1 MKLVVDENIAFAREA
16 FSQFGET
23 VLLAGR
29 DITKEVLK
37 DTDILIVRSVTNVDE
52 KLLDETAVKFVGTAT
67 IGTDHIDLNY
77 LKSRNITFAD
87 AKGCNA
93 FAVAEYFLA
102 ALMKVCSEE
111 KISLQDKS
119 IGIIGV
125 GNVGSKVAKFSELL
139 GLKVLKNDPPLERKN
154 PQEKFYS
161 LDEALQCDIV
171 TLHVPLTFEGSDKT
185 FHLLNEDN
193 LKKIK
198 DGAILI
204 NTSRGAVIDNASLRK
219 IILKKNLHLVFDVW
233 ENEPDVD
240 LSLLERVKIGTP
252 HIAGYSMEGK
262 VNGTIMI
269 FNALNSFLGTDY
281 QFDFSLPE
289 VDNNVLSYNQN
300 YLEAEEFSNLL
311 MKIYDVEKDSLQ
323 MKKMLYFSRED
334 QIKYFD
340 TLRKYYRL
348 RREFNN
354 YIVKTNSQQM
364 KKIFEGMRFKVI
376 EQFNDSI

>member
-16 FSQFGET
+16 FSHFGET

-29 DITKEVLK
+29 DITREVLK

-52 KLLDETAVKFVGTAT
+52 NLLDETAVKFVGTAT

-93 FAVAEYFLA
+93 FAVAEYFLT

-171 TLHVPLTFEGSDKT
+171 TLHVPLTIEGDDKT
-185 FHLLNEDN
+185 YHLLNEDN
-193 LKKIK
+193 LKKLK

-204 NTSRGAVIDNASLRK
+204 NTSRGAVIDNVSLRK
-219 IILKKNLHLVFDVW
+219 IITNKNLNLILDVW

-240 LSLLERVKIGTP
+240 LSLLEKVKIATP
-252 HIAGYSMEGK
+252 HIAGYSLEGK
-262 VNGTIMI
+262 INGTIMI
-269 FNALNSFLGTDY
+269 FNALNNFLKSDY
-281 QFDFSLPE
+281 NFDFVLPE
-289 VDNNVLSYNQN
+289 VENNILPYTNNHFDEGEFYYLLSRIYNI
-300 YLEAEEFSNLL
+300 EA
-311 MKIYDVEKDSLQ
+311 DDLQ
-323 MKKMLYFSRED
+323 MKKMLYFGRED
-334 QIKYFD
+334 RIKYFD
-340 TLRKYYRL
+340 TLRKYYPL

-354 YIVKTNSQQM
+354 YFIKTNSLEM
-364 KKIFEGMRFKVI
+364 KKIFEGMRFKI
-376 EQFNDSI
+376 I

>member
-1 MKLVVDENIAFAREA
+1 MKLVVDENIAFAGEA

-29 DITKEVLK
+29 DITREVLK
-37 DTDILIVRSVTNVDE
+37 DSDILIVRSVTNVDE
-52 KLLDETAVKFVGTAT
+52 NLLDGTAVKFVGTAT

-93 FAVAEYFLA
+93 FAVAEYFLT
-102 ALMKVCSEE
+102 ALVKVCSEE

-139 GLKVLKNDPPLERKN
+139 GLRVLKNDPPLERKN

-171 TLHVPLTFEGSDKT
+171 TLHVPLTIEGDDKT
-185 FHLLNEDN
+185 YHLLNEDN
-193 LKKIK
+193 LKKLK

-204 NTSRGAVIDNASLRK
+204 NTSRGAVIDNVSLRK
-219 IILKKNLHLVFDVW
+219 IITNKNLNLILDVW

-240 LSLLERVKIGTP
+240 LSLLEKVKIATP
-252 HIAGYSMEGK
+252 HIAGYSLEGK
-262 VNGTIMI
+262 INGTIMI
-269 FNALNSFLGTDY
+269 FNALNNFLKSDY
-281 QFDFSLPE
+281 NFDFVLPE
-289 VDNNVLSYNQN
+289 VENNILPYTNKHFDEGEFYYLLSRIYNI
-300 YLEAEEFSNLL
+300 EA
-311 MKIYDVEKDSLQ
+311 DDLQ
-323 MKKMLYFSRED
+323 MKKMLYFGRED
-334 QIKYFD
+334 RIKYFD
-340 TLRKYYRL
+340 TLRKYYPL

-354 YIVKTNSQQM
+354 YFIKTNSLEM
-364 KKIFEGMRFKVI
+364 KKIFEGMRFKI
-376 EQFNDSI
+376 I

>member
-1 MKLVVDENIAFAREA
+1 MKLVIDENIAFAREA
-16 FSQFGET
+16 FSHFGET

-29 DITKEVLK
+29 DITREVLK

-52 KLLDETAVKFVGTAT
+52 NLLDGTAVKFVGTAT

-87 AKGCNA
+87 AKGCNS
-93 FAVAEYFLA
+93 FAVAEYFLT

-171 TLHVPLTFEGSDKT
+171 TLHVPLTFDGDDKT

-193 LKKIK
+193 LKKMK

-289 VDNNVLSYNQN
+289 VDNNDLSYNQN
-300 YLEAEEFSNLL
+300 YLDAEEFSNLL

-334 QIKYFD
+334 RIKYFD